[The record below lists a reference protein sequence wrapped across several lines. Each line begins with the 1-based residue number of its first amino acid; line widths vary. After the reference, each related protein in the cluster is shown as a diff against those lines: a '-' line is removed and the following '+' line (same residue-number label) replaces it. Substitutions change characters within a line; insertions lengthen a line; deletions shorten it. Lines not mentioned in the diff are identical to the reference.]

1 MDVITMH
8 LVFSICVEVKMIYEY
23 LYFCIFRPS
32 NSNLEQH
39 SYEFTINVFL
49 TLKMLYTKI
58 ETIDFAIF
66 QENVKNV
73 KLLTHDAQRKTSDD
87 GRILT
92 AIGQLHNMEHPT
104 SLRSTS
110 QRMGLNILFSKHIFY
125 TICENFHGC

>member
-8 LVFSICVEVKMIYEY
+8 LVLSICVEVKMIYEN

-66 QENVKNV
+66 KKMLKIWN
-73 KLLTHDAQRKTSDD
+73 
-87 GRILT
+87 
-92 AIGQLHNMEHPT
+92 
-104 SLRSTS
+104 
-110 QRMGLNILFSKHIFY
+110 
-125 TICENFHGC
+125 C

>member
-8 LVFSICVEVKMIYEY
+8 LVFSICVELKMIYSLLH

-66 QENVKNV
+66 K
-73 KLLTHDAQRKTSDD
+73 KMLK
-87 GRILT
+87 
-92 AIGQLHNMEHPT
+92 M
-104 SLRSTS
+104 
-110 QRMGLNILFSKHIFY
+110 
-125 TICENFHGC
+125 